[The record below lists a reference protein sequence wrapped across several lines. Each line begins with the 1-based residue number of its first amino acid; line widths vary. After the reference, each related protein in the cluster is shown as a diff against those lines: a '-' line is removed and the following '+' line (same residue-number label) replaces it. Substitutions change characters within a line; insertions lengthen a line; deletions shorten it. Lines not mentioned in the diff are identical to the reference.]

1 MVRIGRARKSSMPPD
16 VLYHQYGQA
25 LLDSVRDGSYPE
37 SEEVI
42 SAELPPA
49 AIPDILNNLEQTRN
63 DVKVCTGSRIYATGL
78 PLRVMTIGKY
88 SNHQ

>member
-1 MVRIGRARKSSMPPD
+1 MPSA

-49 AIPDILNNLEQTRN
+49 AIPGILKHLEQTRN
-63 DVKVCTGSRIYATGL
+63 DIKVCAGSRIYTRGL
-78 PLRVMTIGKY
+78 PLRVMTIGKH
-88 SNHQ
+88 SKHQ